1 MRVALLAFDH
11 PEYCAALANGL
22 AETTDVRLWLPEP
35 EAREAS
41 AGLRPDV
48 RLTPFANPRLR
59 QPAAQVATCLGL
71 VRGVRRWRPDVVHLQ
86 QGHLWLNHFLPLL
99 RSCPLVVTVHDAT
112 AHPGDRPTRKTPQWV
127 RDLAFRR
134 ADRVIVHADTL
145 RPQAIA
151 RGVRADR
158 IHVVPHVAVGG
169 PQAHPAA
176 EDDGRTVL
184 FFGRIWPYKGL
195 EHLIRAEPLL
205 SELVPRV
212 RIVIAGEG
220 EEMTRY
226 RRLMAHPE
234 RFAIHD
240 RWISDDERSQ
250 LFARASVVVLPY
262 VEASQSGVVP
272 IAYAHGKAVVASR
285 VGGLPEAV
293 EDGRTGLL
301 VPPGDPAALARALA
315 RVLTDPGLRRALGEA
330 GRRKLARECAPEAVA
345 QRTLAV
351 YRVARSQAAGR
362 AGVPVTT

>member
-1 MRVALLAFDH
+1 M
-11 PEYCAALANGL
+11 
-22 AETTDVRLWLPEP
+22 
-35 EAREAS
+35 
-41 AGLRPDV
+41 
-48 RLTPFANPRLR
+48 
-59 QPAAQVATCLGL
+59 
-71 VRGVRRWRPDVVHLQ
+71 
-86 QGHLWLNHFLPLL
+86 
-99 RSCPLVVTVHDAT
+99 
-112 AHPGDRPTRKTPQWV
+112 
-127 RDLAFRR
+127 
-134 ADRVIVHADTL
+134 
-145 RPQAIA
+145 
-151 RGVRADR
+151 
-158 IHVVPHVAVGG
+158 
-169 PQAHPAA
+169 
-176 EDDGRTVL
+176 
-184 FFGRIWPYKGL
+184 
-195 EHLIRAEPLL
+195 
-205 SELVPRV
+205 PRV

-345 QRTLAV
+345 QRTLAI
-351 YRVARSQAAGR
+351 YRVARSQAARR